1 MPENALRPAL
11 YVVATPIGNLGDIT
25 LRALEVLRAVD
36 LIAAEDTRVAARLL
50 AHFAFNKPLLAVHQH
65 NERRACSRVLETLQS
80 GRSVALT
87 TDAGTPTVSDPGAVL
102 VEHVRS
108 AGFDAI
114 AIPGPSALAAAWSV
128 SGFPGTG
135 FLFHGFLPARANER
149 RRVLATLEKIPYA
162 LIFYEAPHRVLDTLR
177 ALRDALGAERTVVVA
192 RELTKFFET
201 VHTSKL
207 GAIEPWLIEDPNR
220 QRGEFVLIVSGAVNA
235 GAPQAEAA
243 EATLRVLLGE
253 LPPAQA
259 ARLASRLSGVPR
271 AALYDMAVTL
281 RGEQ

>member
-1 MPENALRPAL
+1 MPENTLRSAL

-50 AHFAFNKPLLAVHQH
+50 AHFGFNKPLLALHQH
-65 NERRACSRVLETLQS
+65 NERRACARVLETLHS
-80 GRSVALT
+80 GQSVALT

-102 VEHVRS
+102 VEQVRS
-108 AGFDAI
+108 AAFDAI
-114 AIPGPSALAAAWSV
+114 AIPGPCALAAAWSV

-177 ALRDALGAERTVVVA
+177 ALRDVLGAERTVVVA
-192 RELTKFFET
+192 RELTKLFES
-201 VHTSKL
+201 VYTSKL
-207 GAIEPWLIEDPNR
+207 GAIEPWLLADPNR
-220 QRGEFVLIVSGAVNA
+220 QRGEFVLIVSGAGNA
-235 GAPQAEAA
+235 AAPQAEAA

-259 ARLASRLSGVPR
+259 ARLAARLSGVPR
-271 AALYDMAVTL
+271 AVLYDLAVTI
-281 RGEQ
+281 RGER

>member
-50 AHFAFNKPLLAVHQH
+50 AHFACNKPLLAVHQH

-243 EATLRVLLGE
+243 EATLRVLMGE

>member
-162 LIFYEAPHRVLDTLR
+162 LIFYEAPHRVLVTLR

-243 EATLRVLLGE
+243 EATLRVLMGE

>member
-243 EATLRVLLGE
+243 EATLRVLMGE

>member
-1 MPENALRPAL
+1 
-11 YVVATPIGNLGDIT
+11 
-25 LRALEVLRAVD
+25 
-36 LIAAEDTRVAARLL
+36 
-50 AHFAFNKPLLAVHQH
+50 
-65 NERRACSRVLETLQS
+65 
-80 GRSVALT
+80 
-87 TDAGTPTVSDPGAVL
+87 
-102 VEHVRS
+102 
-108 AGFDAI
+108 
-114 AIPGPSALAAAWSV
+114 
-128 SGFPGTG
+128 
-135 FLFHGFLPARANER
+135 
-149 RRVLATLEKIPYA
+149 LEKIPYA
-162 LIFYEAPHRVLDTLR
+162 LIFYEAPHRVLVTLR

-243 EATLRVLLGE
+243 EATLRVLMGE